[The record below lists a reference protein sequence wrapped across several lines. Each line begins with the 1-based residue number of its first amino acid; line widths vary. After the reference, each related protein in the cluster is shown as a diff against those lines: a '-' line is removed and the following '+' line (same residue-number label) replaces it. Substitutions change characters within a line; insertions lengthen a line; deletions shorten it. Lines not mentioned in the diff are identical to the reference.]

1 MGVKESILEAGIVL
15 LESKGIAALTQPQV
29 AAAAGIKQSHLTYYF
44 PTRTDLLMA
53 IADQWVT
60 QAMEALSSRVGDH
73 PEAATLAERLAE
85 TMIKGEPARGIIGLI
100 VAADADP
107 RIRDTLRH
115 LDGVMRRHF
124 KGILASAGLPAS
136 DEDALLLHATA
147 VGLAISHQSRLD
159 AESLSEFA
167 RGINALLRVFS
178 ERPRVAARAPR
189 SSPASS
195 EKTAQAAKPV
205 RKRRAP

>member
-1 MGVKESILEAGIVL
+1 MGVKESILEAGIAL

-60 QAMEALSSRVGDH
+60 QAMEALSARVGDH

-167 RGINALLRVFS
+167 RGINALLRVLS

-189 SSPASS
+189 PSPASS
-195 EKTAQAAKPV
+195 EKVAQAAKPM